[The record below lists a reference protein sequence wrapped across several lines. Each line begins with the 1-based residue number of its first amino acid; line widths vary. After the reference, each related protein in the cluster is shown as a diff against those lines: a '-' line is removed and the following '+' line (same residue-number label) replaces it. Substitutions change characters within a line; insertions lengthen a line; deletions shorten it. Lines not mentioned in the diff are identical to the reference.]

1 MRLIKTPTGR
11 YINADQVKSF
21 YADERGRVFAI
32 FGLIVRSDGVVVDYE
47 EQLLERFDSNAAA
60 QTSLD
65 KFVAKLN
72 SEETNHVED

>member
-32 FGLIVRSDGVVVDYE
+32 FGLIVRGDGVVVDYE
-47 EQLLERFDSNAAA
+47 EQLLERFDSKATA
-60 QTSLD
+60 QTWLD
-65 KFVAKLN
+65 NLVIKLN
-72 SEETNHVED
+72 AEETS